1 MRIPRKHVGTKEI
14 LSVEA
19 KEKKR
24 HLLALS
30 DFNNLYKMIVGQE

>member
-1 MRIPRKHVGTKEI
+1 MRIPTKHAGTKEL
-14 LSVEA
+14 LSIEA

-30 DFNNLYKMIVGQE
+30 DFNNLYKMIVGKA